1 MEGATDLP
9 VDSSDSGMV
18 DWERRG
24 DTSGT
29 VEVPITCKAWEG
41 QKKKVSKAKHTCS
54 HSDDVIEKVAV
65 LNVTCCS
72 RSRLCRL

>member
-1 MEGATDLP
+1 MRRDKMEETTDLP

-29 VEVPITCKAWEG
+29 VDVFITCKAWE
-41 QKKKVSKAKHTCS
+41 V
-54 HSDDVIEKVAV
+54 
-65 LNVTCCS
+65 
-72 RSRLCRL
+72 